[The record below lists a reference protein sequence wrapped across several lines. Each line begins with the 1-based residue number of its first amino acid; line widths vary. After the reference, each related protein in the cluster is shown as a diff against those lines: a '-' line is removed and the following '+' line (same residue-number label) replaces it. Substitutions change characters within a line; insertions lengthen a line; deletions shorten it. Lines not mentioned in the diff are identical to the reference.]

1 MAAEAATAAEA
12 EDASD
17 NRLTMERNEKI
28 MIMIATHK
36 EYPLPESGCFLP
48 VWAGSSVSSADLS
61 YQRDDEGE
69 NISSL
74 NPGFCELTV
83 LYWGWKNLPGCEFI
97 GLEHYRRRF
106 GKKGEDI
113 SSEELEKAAGEGVA
127 LFVPQK
133 RRYLIESLRSHYCHT
148 HSEEHLKVMDQVVL
162 TKHPEMKESYDRA
175 LKRTYGY
182 MFNMM
187 IARRDVLDEY
197 CTWLFDILFEIR
209 EKTDVTG
216 LSSYDARL
224 YGRLSELLFN
234 VWVEHKI
241 SSGGLKASEVR
252 EIPYYNTEKT
262 NWMRK
267 GGSFLKA
274 KFLGRKY
281 SGSF

>member
-1 MAAEAATAAEA
+1 
-12 EDASD
+12 
-17 NRLTMERNEKI
+17 MERNEKI
-28 MIMIATHK
+28 LIMIAAHK

-48 VWAGSSVSSADLS
+48 VWAGSSLSSADLS

-83 LYWGWKNLPGCEFI
+83 LYWGWKNLPGCQYI

-106 GKKGEDI
+106 GKKGADV
-113 SSEELEKAAGEGVA
+113 SSSELEKAIDEGVS
-127 LFVPQK
+127 LFVPKK
-133 RRYLIESLRSHYCHT
+133 RRYFIESLRSHYCHT

-162 TKHPEMKESYDRA
+162 SKYPDMKESYDRA
-175 LKRTYGY
+175 LGKTYGY

-187 IARRDVLDEY
+187 IAKREVLDEY
-197 CTWLFDILFEIR
+197 CSWLFDILFEIR
-209 EKTDVTG
+209 GKTDVTG

-234 VWVEHKI
+234 VWVDYKI
-241 SSGGLKASEVR
+241 SKGELKTSQVR
-252 EIPYYNTEKT
+252 EISYYNTEKT
-262 NWMRK
+262 NWLHK
-267 GGSFLKA
+267 GTTFLKA

-281 SGSF
+281 KKSF